1 MKTGLI
7 IGIIIFIVV
16 IGVVVWYFGF
26 YKKAEE
32 DTTRW
37 KYIGENKTHT
47 VAGKEIFNLQKYSYY
62 TTIQKDTAIKTGLVT
77 SADFVKSVLNF

>member
-7 IGIIIFIVV
+7 IGIIIFIVIV
-16 IGVVVWYFGF
+16 VVVVWYFGF

-32 DTTRW
+32 DTTKW
-37 KYIGENKTHT
+37 KYIGENK
-47 VAGKEIFNLQKYSYY
+47 AGLQKYSYY
-62 TTIQKDTAIKTGLVT
+62 TTTQKDTAIKTGLVT